1 MLMKGTS
8 REGEDKEKRRNDYLK
23 RNHKKVRGKRSMTQV
38 ERFTLNT
45 RKAILPQ
52 QQNEKQNK
60 GVLM

>member
-1 MLMKGTS
+1 MKGTS

-52 QQNEKQNK
+52 QQNEKQ
-60 GVLM
+60 